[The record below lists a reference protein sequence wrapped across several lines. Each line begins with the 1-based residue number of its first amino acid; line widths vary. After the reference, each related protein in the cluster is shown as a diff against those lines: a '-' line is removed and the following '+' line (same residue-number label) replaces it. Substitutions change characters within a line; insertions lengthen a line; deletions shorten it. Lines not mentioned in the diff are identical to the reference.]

1 MNIFVLDKDGEKAAK
16 WHVDRHVVKMPLET
30 AQMLCTARH
39 ELGEAPERIPYRKAY
54 VNHPCTIWARESYAN
69 YQWLCNMGIELCKEY
84 TYRYG
89 KVHKCQ
95 AVIESCIENTPDPKV
110 FTHLEL
116 TEYAQAMDEE
126 YKLSDPVLAYRKYY
140 KLGKAHLHDW
150 KYRDV
155 PEWINA

>member
-1 MNIFVLDKDGEKAAK
+1 MNIFVLDTDVEKAAK

-69 YQWLCNMGIELCKEY
+69 YKWLCNMGIELCKEY
-84 TYRYG
+84 NYRYG

-95 AVIESCIENTPDPKV
+95 AVIEDCIKNTPVHNV
-110 FTHLEL
+110 FEYLEL

>member
-1 MNIFVLDKDGEKAAK
+1 
-16 WHVDRHVVKMPLET
+16 
-30 AQMLCTARH
+30 
-39 ELGEAPERIPYRKAY
+39 
-54 VNHPCTIWARESYAN
+54 
-69 YQWLCNMGIELCKEY
+69 MGIELCKEY

-95 AVIESCIENTPDPKV
+95 AVIENCIENTPDANV
-110 FTHLEL
+110 FTYLEL

-140 KLGKAHLHDW
+140 KLGKSHLHDW
-150 KYRDV
+150 KYREA

>member
-1 MNIFVLDKDGEKAAK
+1 LNIFVLDTDVEKAAK

-30 AQMLCTARH
+30 AQMLCTSRH
-39 ELGEAPERIPYRKAY
+39 ELGEAPEHIPYKKAY

-69 YQWLCNMGIELCKEY
+69 YQWLCDMGIELCKEY

-95 AVIESCIENTPDPKV
+95 AVIENCIENTPDSNV
-110 FTHLEL
+110 FTYLEL

-140 KLGKAHLHDW
+140 KLGKSHLHDW
-150 KYRDV
+150 KYREA

>member
-1 MNIFVLDKDGEKAAK
+1 MNIFVLDKDVEKAAK
-16 WHVDRHVVKMPLET
+16 WHGDRHGVKMPLET

-95 AVIESCIENTPDPKV
+95 AVIESFIENTPDPKV

>member
-1 MNIFVLDKDGEKAAK
+1 
-16 WHVDRHVVKMPLET
+16 
-30 AQMLCTARH
+30 
-39 ELGEAPERIPYRKAY
+39 
-54 VNHPCTIWARESYAN
+54 
-69 YQWLCNMGIELCKEY
+69 MGIELCKEY

-95 AVIESCIENTPDPKV
+95 AVIEDCIKNTPVHNV
-110 FTHLEL
+110 FEYLEL

>member
-1 MNIFVLDKDGEKAAK
+1 MNIFVLDTDVEKAAK

-54 VNHPCTIWARESYAN
+54 VNHPCTIWARKSYAN
-69 YQWLCNMGIELCKEY
+69 YKWLCNMGIELCKEY

-95 AVIESCIENTPDPKV
+95 AVIEDCIKNTPVHNV
-110 FTHLEL
+110 FEYLEL

>member
-1 MNIFVLDKDGEKAAK
+1 
-16 WHVDRHVVKMPLET
+16 
-30 AQMLCTARH
+30 
-39 ELGEAPERIPYRKAY
+39 
-54 VNHPCTIWARESYAN
+54 
-69 YQWLCNMGIELCKEY
+69 MGIELCKEY

>member
-1 MNIFVLDKDGEKAAK
+1 LNIFVLDTDVEKAAK

-69 YQWLCNMGIELCKEY
+69 YKWLCNMGVELCKEY

-95 AVIESCIENTPDPKV
+95 AVIESCIENTPNSDDASTDWFDVESNISLSASSSIYHKT
-110 FTHLEL
+110 FTLNANWL
-116 TEYAQAMDEE
+116 
-126 YKLSDPVLAYRKYY
+126 RI
-140 KLGKAHLHDW
+140 LHTPTSGSID
-150 KYRDV
+150 KILVR
-155 PEWINA
+155 N